1 MKSKSNFFFNNW
13 QLILC
18 FSWLAAIG
26 SFTIYS
32 IVTEDEDLSNGKLR
46 YELAEQLAKEMKEL
60 PSPPRTAVNNFQSN
74 ARDRKILV
82 QTRYRTEL
90 SEKEII
96 EYFTRELEKRNWI
109 YKNEQQNDLV
119 FCRGKQSASI
129 AREKSGGIV
138 GSRVNYFSL
147 VFSKGL
153 GNCD

>member
-1 MKSKSNFFFNNW
+1 MKDKSNFFSNNW

-18 FSWLAAIG
+18 FSFIAVINL
-26 SFTIYS
+26 FTIYS

-46 YELAEQLAKEMKEL
+46 YELADQLAKEMKEIS
-60 PSPPRTAVNNFQSN
+60 SPPRTAVNNFQSN

-90 SEKEII
+90 GEKEII

-109 YKNEQQNDLV
+109 YKTKQQNDFV

-129 AREKSGGIV
+129 SWERSGG
-138 GSRVNYFSL
+138 NYFSL

-153 GNCD
+153 GFCG